1 MRKTIIGLDLDRES
15 SQISYYSERSM
26 EPETVSIQENQD
38 RYLIPTPSDLFSLI
52 EGSVELG
59 QMTLANFLKGCVG
72 YIGASVKPEDICIMI
87 TMKEITLAWAEALR
101 NACQMIG
108 IPGEAVF
115 LQTHRESFCC
125 YTLNQKKELW
135 VHKVALFE
143 YEDTK
148 ISSYIMDI
156 DYHTKPALVRAEAG
170 KKVDLGRQGARSD
183 EQWNEQRDAQ
193 FLEMI
198 REVFQSNTFSAVYL
212 IGDSFDKTW
221 AVESLQYLFSNRRRR
236 VYQGRNL
243 YTKGACYG
251 AMQRMEVGKK
261 LDGFLYQSEDLVEHN
276 LSMQM
281 ELRGKQSTHILINAG
296 VNWFEAEY
304 TCEFILDNT
313 NEIIIYAR
321 SMMGGETES
330 YSIMLKGLPER
341 PGRTTRLSMR
351 LKFIAQGRCR
361 VTIRDLGF
369 GEFYPPSGKVWESVL
384 EV

>member
-1 MRKTIIGLDLDRES
+1 MRRTIIGLDLDRES

-26 EPETVSIQENQD
+26 EPETASIQENQD

-52 EGSVELG
+52 EGNVELG
-59 QMTLANFLKGCVG
+59 QMTLANFLKACIG
-72 YIGASVKPEDICIMI
+72 YIGTAVKPENVCIMI
-87 TMKEITLAWAEALR
+87 TMKEITLPWAQALR

-108 IPGEAVF
+108 IRDEYVF

-125 YTLNQKKELW
+125 YTLSQKKDLW
-135 VHKVALFE
+135 MHRVALFE

-148 ISSYIMDI
+148 ISSYIMNI
-156 DYHTKPALVRAEAG
+156 DYRTKPALVSAEPG
-170 KKVDLGRQGARSD
+170 KSVDLGRQGRKSD
-183 EQWNEQRDAQ
+183 EQWNEQRDER

-198 REVFQSNTFSAVYL
+198 QEVFQEDTFSAVYL

-221 AVESLQYLFSNRRRR
+221 AVESLQYLWSNRRRR

-243 YTKGACYG
+243 YTKGACYA

-261 LDGFLYQSEDLVEHN
+261 LDDFLYWSEDLVESN

-281 ELRGKQSTHILINAG
+281 EYRGKMTTHMLINAG

-304 TCEFILDNT
+304 VCEFILDDT
-313 NEIIIYAR
+313 QEVVIYAK
-321 SMMGGETES
+321 SMMGGTPES
-330 YSIMLKGLPER
+330 YSIVLKDLPER
-341 PGRTTRLSMR
+341 PKRTTRLQMH
-351 LKFIAQGRCR
+351 LKFIAQKRCK

-369 GEFYPPSGKVWESVL
+369 GEFYPPSGKVWESIL